1 MSRKFLAAPFLV
13 WMLGGTLIPLCL
25 IMYYGFTDREG
36 QFTLRNITAIAEPVH
51 AEALALALLLALAS
65 TIICFLIAFPLAL
78 ILKDSRLGKAGF
90 MVFIFILPMW
100 MNFLLRT
107 MAWQVILEKEG
118 LFDTALSFI
127 GLSMPQIINTPA
139 AVVLGMVYDFLPF
152 MILPIYNA
160 LMKLDDSIIEA
171 AYDLGAEKPVVLG
184 RIVLPLIV
192 PGIASGVTMVFV
204 PSLTTFVI
212 SNILGGGKIYL
223 IGNIIEQEFT
233 TSANWNLGSGLSL
246 VMMVFVLGS
255 MAILSALDKSG
266 EGVSL

>member
-1 MSRKFLAAPFLV
+1 MLTLKFSRKTLGIPYAAFLTLFVAAPLLV
-13 WMLGGTLIPLCL
+13 LI
-25 IMYYGFTDREG
+25 YYAFTNGQG
-36 QFTLRNITAIAEPVH
+36 QFTLKNLTGFFTDPNTLGTLCYSFAIALTTTCVALLIAYPTAYFLAKSHLKRKAVLVMLFVMPMWINFSLRITALKEILTVIEGN
-51 AEALALALLLALAS
+51 LAYYP
-65 TIICFLIAFPLAL
+65 FL
-78 ILKDSRLGKAGF
+78 
-90 MVFIFILPMW
+90 
-100 MNFLLRT
+100 N
-107 MAWQVILEKEG
+107 
-118 LFDTALSFI
+118 
-127 GLSMPQIINTPA
+127 
-139 AVVLGMVYDFLPF
+139 AVVGMTYDFLPF

>member
-65 TIICFLIAFPLAL
+65 TIICFLIAAPLAL

-139 AVVLGMVYDFLPF
+139 AVVLGMVYDFLPY
-152 MILPIYNA
+152 MIIQIHTSIS
-160 LMKLDDSIIEA
+160 KLDRNLLVAS
-171 AYDLGAEKPVVLG
+171 YDLGATPWKTFLKVT
-184 RIVLPLIV
+184 LPLSV
-192 PGIASGVTMVFV
+192 PGIISGITLVFLPAV
-204 PSLTTFVI
+204 SSFVI
-212 SNILGGGKIYL
+212 PKLLGGGNYVL
-223 IGNIIEQEFT
+223 IGNLIETYFLVAGDWNFG
-233 TSANWNLGSGLSL
+233 SA
-246 VMMVFVLGS
+246 
-255 MAILSALDKSG
+255 
-266 EGVSL
+266 VSLIMALIIIASMYVTKKLDRSTVEE